1 MQDIGGH
8 TVSKGRSKAR
18 RPDPSSWP
26 WWACWTRHRAGVS
39 TCHFVER
46 VNPLRFNC
54 RDLKYVQVH
63 NLLVNKPLNCSIK
76 MAIKTSPFESRFILQ
91 KVTKS
96 LHMGPEDPS
105 NRKKYPS
112 FFSKPNFRKLQ
123 NYSKN
128 VSLKIGSKVPQRLG
142 PFFPHEKNTFQ
153 WSKAVSEAI
162 VPTN

>member
-112 FFSKPNFRKLQ
+112 FLLMPNFRKLQ
-123 NYSKN
+123 EDSKN
-128 VSLKIGSKVPQRLG
+128 VSLKMGSWLPQKLSQIFKNAHYKISCSKG
-142 PFFPHEKNTFQ
+142 PKYP
-153 WSKAVSEAI
+153 
-162 VPTN
+162 